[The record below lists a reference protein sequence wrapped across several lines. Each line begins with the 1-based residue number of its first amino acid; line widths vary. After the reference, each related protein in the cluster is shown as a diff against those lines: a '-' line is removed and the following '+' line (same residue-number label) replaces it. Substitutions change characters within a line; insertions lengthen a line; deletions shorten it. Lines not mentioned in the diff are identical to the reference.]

1 MPHPTLHLSRY
12 HIAGM
17 DCPCEERLIRMTLE
31 GNSAVRRLEFDL
43 GARLLQVTHS
53 GEATPVTRLL
63 EGLRLQS
70 RLLDTTPL
78 PSDADCTDTPEHEQ
92 TQRRVL
98 WWVLIINFAF
108 FLLESLAGYL
118 WHSMGLVA
126 DSLDMLADAAVY
138 GMSLW
143 AVGAMA
149 ARKQRVARLSGY
161 IQLALAVMGLVEAL
175 RRFFGWEQMPAFE
188 VMIGISALA
197 LLANATCLFLLMRT
211 RSKEVH
217 IRASIL
223 FSANDVLINLGVV
236 VAALGVWAFRAS
248 WPDLVVGLFI
258 FALVIRGGLRIL
270 RLARS

>member
-31 GNSAVRRLEFDL
+31 GNPAVRRLEFDL

-53 GEATPVTRLL
+53 GEAAPVTQQL
-63 EGLRLQS
+63 EALRLQS

-78 PSDADCTDTPEHEQ
+78 PSDADCMDTLHDEQ
-92 TQRRVL
+92 VQRRVL

-108 FLLESLAGYL
+108 FLLESLAGYM

-143 AVGAMA
+143 AVGTLAV
-149 ARKQRVARLSGY
+149 RKQRVARLSGY

-175 RRFFGWEQMPAFE
+175 RRFLGWEQMPAFE
-188 VMIGISALA
+188 AMIGISVLA

-236 VAALGVWAFRAS
+236 VAALGVWVFRAS